1 MSTSSH
7 VSRRITAGLAI
18 LFLLPSLILFIIYS
32 TIGLSATNISA
43 DDKIDRF
50 TSHFPSWA
58 SFSGLQVFSIIC
70 CVIAI
75 SLAAR
80 SFKKHLLWVR
90 VMMLMVVIVALFII
104 LFNIYQMV

>member
-7 VSRRITAGLAI
+7 VSRRITASLAI
-18 LFLLPSLILFIIYS
+18 LFLLPSLILFIIWS

-43 DDKIDRF
+43 QDKIDRF
-50 TSHFPSWA
+50 TSHFPSWT
-58 SFSGLQVFSIIC
+58 SFTGIQIFSIVC
-70 CVIAI
+70 CVVSI

-104 LFNIYQMV
+104 LFNVYQLV